1 MSNLADEL
9 KEMIIDVLALEDI
22 SIEDIDT
29 NAPHFGDGLG
39 LDSIDA
45 LELGL
50 ALKKRYNI
58 HLNAESQETKQHFAS
73 VQSLVDLVEAQRA
86 ALEVV
91 MLSEEIVL
99 TNLREWMEALFE
111 IEPADIQLES
121 NLYSDLDVDS
131 IDAIDL
137 VVKIKELTGKQV
149 KPEDF
154 KKVRTVQDV
163 VVVIQNMS
171 AE

>member
-1 MSNLADEL
+1 
-9 KEMIIDVLALEDI
+9 
-22 SIEDIDT
+22 
-29 NAPHFGDGLG
+29 
-39 LDSIDA
+39 
-45 LELGL
+45 
-50 ALKKRYNI
+50 
-58 HLNAESQETKQHFAS
+58 
-73 VQSLVDLVEAQRA
+73 
-86 ALEVV
+86 

-99 TNLREWMEALFE
+99 TNLREWMEELFE
-111 IEPADIQLES
+111 IEPTDIQLES

-154 KKVRTVQDV
+154 KNVRTVQDV